1 MTQLLFSYGTL
12 QQRDVQLATFGR
24 ELHGTPDHL
33 VGFRQSMVR
42 IEDPEVVK
50 TSGKTHHPI
59 VSRSDVAEDR
69 IAGTVFKV
77 SDEELAKR
85 REEQNAIGWKPA
97 KPRPRKVSAA
107 LKAYAKFVMSADK
120 GAVRDLS
127 LLED

>member
-59 VSRSDVAEDR
+59 VSRTDVAEDLE
-69 IAGTVFKV
+69 KV
-77 SDEELAKR
+77 VHGLFLL
-85 REEQNAIGWKPA
+85 PA
-97 KPRPRKVSAA
+97 EVPTRP
-107 LKAYAKFVMSADK
+107 
-120 GAVRDLS
+120 
-127 LLED
+127 